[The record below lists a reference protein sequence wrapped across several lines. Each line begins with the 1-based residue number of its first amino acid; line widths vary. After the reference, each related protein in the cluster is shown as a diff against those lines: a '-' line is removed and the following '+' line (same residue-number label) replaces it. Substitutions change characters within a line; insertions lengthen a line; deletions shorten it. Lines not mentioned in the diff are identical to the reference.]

1 MCNPALI
8 QIGAAVIGAGAAVQQ
23 GQAAK
28 QVGRNNQIMAEYAAQ
43 DAEKRGEVEAQQV
56 AQRARALKG
65 AQRSR
70 MAAAGLDL
78 GVGTQAD
85 IQESTDFFAA
95 QDVATTRTNARKAAW
110 SARASGNQAAAE
122 GRFAADQGRLQ
133 AFSTLLGTAGQV
145 AGKWKT

>member
-1 MCNPALI
+1 MV
-8 QIGAAVIGAGAAVQQ
+8 GATVAAGAVSARSSYVQ
-23 GQAAK
+23 GKAAE

-85 IQESTDFFAA
+85 ILEGTDFFAS